1 MSKSYLLKRTNRF
14 WSIVISWI
22 DFDSTTDEGPWMAII
37 RATAMAAKEVTFN
50 IVFEIELVLW
60 HSYEIKLVSTT
71 SIGE

>member
-1 MSKSYLLKRTNRF
+1 
-14 WSIVISWI
+14 
-22 DFDSTTDEGPWMAII
+22 MAII